1 MEPHL
6 PPQRSQLELFPFPA
20 FPRRLQDA
28 NGFRVP
34 DGYKTTALL
43 ISVCG
48 CYNVTRLQL
57 PNYVELHWSYTT
69 VAGRAISSNHR
80 WRPGRRPLETAGPW
94 QRRLPWA
101 QDAESQRR
109 HKSQARSQ
117 FITPKTPRTIHGH
130 TAPHGTLASK
140 LRGHRVRTIRFALD
154 K

>member
-1 MEPHL
+1 MEPRSW
-6 PPQRSQLELFPFPA
+6 PPSRPM
-20 FPRRLQDA
+20 
-28 NGFRVP
+28 
-34 DGYKTTALL
+34 
-43 ISVCG
+43 
-48 CYNVTRLQL
+48 
-57 PNYVELHWSYTT
+57 
-69 VAGRAISSNHR
+69 ISSQR
-80 WRPGRRPLETAGPW
+80 FYRGFSWGCFFCTILPGSPGPRLRPYYAYPVYASDTCSHSPHNGVASFDLDRARELLTAAGDLDR
-94 QRRLPWA
+94 QHHCSTQSCLRLPWT